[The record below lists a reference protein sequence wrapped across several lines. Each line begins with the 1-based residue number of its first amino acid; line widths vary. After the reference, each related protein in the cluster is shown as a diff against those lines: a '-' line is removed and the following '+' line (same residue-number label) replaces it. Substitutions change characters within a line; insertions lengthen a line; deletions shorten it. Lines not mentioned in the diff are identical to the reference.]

1 MLPITRVPETIAQGM
16 AKFRSVFCREEGFEH
31 VSRYVTGLVISP
43 NKTLQGM
50 YDLQVWDRQ
59 APSRRAMHAGVF
71 EAGWDDAGLM
81 QQHRAEVA
89 GNYRGR
95 GRAVIALDWTL
106 VHHERGPKIYGIRRA
121 YDYVAHRTTLLQT
134 VVTAVVANR
143 EVFDGLDVI
152 VQDPLDLH
160 AEEAYLEATAK
171 TSYDQM
177 QAGRQRMLELLH
189 YQLHRLLYRKRTEIV
204 IEIVR
209 QLETEG
215 HFPQANYAFDNGVLT
230 VDLTRLIEQRGK
242 HWVSEIECSR
252 HINWCGR
259 WRRVDEVAAEVR
271 RQHPESFRTVTVQ
284 CRNGTQKQYWTFT
297 KVVPLKK
304 YGAKR
309 LVVVHEQAELQDS
322 PRFLLTDAKHWES
335 TRIIETWSYRWTVE
349 VFHEFDK
356 QVCGME
362 AAQVRKEEAV
372 IRHFRLSCV
381 AQSLIQRAPALTSKS
396 ERYEFAEGRIT
407 FGQKCR
413 TISREVLR
421 AMLALCQRY
430 FTEGKTCDQVLELLM
445 PA

>member
-31 VSRYVTGLVISP
+31 VSRYVTGLVMSP

-89 GNYRGR
+89 RDYRGR

-106 VHHERGPKIYGIRRA
+106 VHHERGPKMYAIRRA

-171 TSYDQM
+171 TSYAQM

-230 VDLTRLIEQRGK
+230 IDLTRLIEQSGK

-259 WRRVDEVAAEVR
+259 WRRVDEVATEVR
-271 RQHPESFRTVTVQ
+271 TQHPESFRAVTVK
-284 CRNGTQKQYWTFT
+284 CRNGTPKQYWTFT
-297 KVVPLKK
+297 KVVRLKK

-309 LVVVHEQAELQDS
+309 LVVVHEQEDLQDS

-335 TRIIETWSYRWTVE
+335 THSIETWSYRWTAE

-381 AQSLIQRAPALTSKS
+381 AQSLIQRAPAVTSKS

-430 FTEGKTCDQVLELLM
+430 FSEGKTCDQVLELLM